1 MNGTKSLLAALMTI
15 AALCVTTC
23 VGFAQAN
30 LTVRI
35 DTLFVE
41 GDEVVIDGYPFSL
54 YNNHWH
60 ISILKPDPTVLYED
74 DLYTV
79 RVENNHDIIF
89 TEKQPTWYIDSH
101 NGWLQYE
108 YVNRQYYFPEKF
120 RQILR
125 HGDYYFF
132 VYDERVD
139 SLRID
144 KSPGNPLVKN
154 TLPDLFD
161 NNLMS
166 CHNNSKWCDPR
177 SGYGSGWLWW
187 RGYICHGCHIG
198 RHPTYPMPVDTTFR
212 GAFVAN
218 DQLYF
223 VVNYGKEMFIVQRN
237 GDDMSKVLGLGQ
249 GGVFDGEYNW
259 QKQWRNLG
267 PGDNRLQLPFFTP
280 DGTAGLLT
288 IDGSDIHIRYVMS
301 PTTVMP

>member
-1 MNGTKSLLAALMTI
+1 MNGIKSLLAALMTI

-74 DLYTV
+74 DIYTV
-79 RVENNHDIIF
+79 RVEDYHDIIF
-89 TEKQPTWYIDSH
+89 TEKQPSWYIDSH
-101 NGWLQYE
+101 NGWPQYE
-108 YVNRQYYFPEKF
+108 YVNRQYYFPENF
-120 RQILR
+120 HQILR
-125 HGDYYFF
+125 HGNYYYF
-132 VYDERVD
+132 VYDNKVD

-144 KSPGNPLVKN
+144 QSPGNPLVKN
-154 TLPDLFD
+154 TLPDILD
-161 NNLMS
+161 VNDIV
-166 CHNNSKWCDPR
+166 HKAKWCDPK
-177 SGYGSGWLWW
+177 SGYGSGRLWW
-187 RGYICHGCHIG
+187 RGYICHHGCCIG
-198 RHPTYPMPVDTTFR
+198 SHRTYPMPVDTIFR

-223 VVNYGKEMFIVQRN
+223 VVNYGKEMFIAQRN
-237 GDDMSKVLGLGQ
+237 GDDMSKILSLGQ
-249 GGVFDGEYNW
+249 GGFYDGEFYW
-259 QKQWRNLG
+259 QHQWRNLG
-267 PGDNRLQLPFFTP
+267 PSDNRLQLPFFTP